1 MRNIEAL
8 QKRMREL
15 EDMETNPWTYV
26 DLDSLDSMQEEAYF
40 LNIEYE
46 MRCIK
51 DQIKEL
57 KNKEN

>member
-46 MRCIK
+46 MRFIK